1 MNNHVKLL
9 SSNYNYF
16 SNLEGGN
23 YFKFDAGFPNLTLSN
38 EKKKEY
44 KYNIDNFLENE
55 KINIKNIIS
64 KRREESKPLIQI
76 DDDSDDFNFIKK
88 KEEYNTNI
96 NILDLK

>member
-1 MNNHVKLL
+1 MNNHIKLL
-9 SSNYNYF
+9 RSNYNYF
-16 SNLEGGN
+16 NNLKGGN
-23 YFKFDAGFPNLTLSN
+23 SLKFDAGFPNFTVSE

-64 KRREESKPLIQI
+64 KRREESRPLIVLE
-76 DDDSDDFNFIKK
+76 DSDDNFNFIKK

-96 NILDLK
+96 NISDLK